1 MIKNN
6 FYRSKF
12 DNCVYYKECLGRIM
26 IYLLLYVDDILISC
40 ESLDEID
47 KLKQKLNGEFDM
59 KNLGPAKR
67 ILGMD
72 IRRERKLKKLF
83 LTQEIYLKKLLSK
96 FGMMES

>member
-1 MIKNN
+1 
-6 FYRSKF
+6 
-12 DNCVYYKECLGRIM
+12 
-26 IYLLLYVDDILISC
+26 
-40 ESLDEID
+40 
-47 KLKQKLNGEFDM
+47 M